1 MPRIKT
7 YLKTGEKFN
16 RLTVIAFHHIK
27 TYIKLNGNNDY
38 RDYYL
43 CKCDCGTLT
52 IVDKNSLKTGNTKS
66 CGCLDNQIKT
76 KHGLFGTRIYNIW
89 SRMKQRCNNKK
100 NQQYKNYG
108 GRGIKY
114 CQEWNNFEKFYEWSK
129 NNGYAENLTID
140 RIDVNGNYEP
150 TNCRFITI
158 KEQNRNKRNNVKIY
172 YNGQEK
178 CISEWAELFGIKKGL
193 LYGRL
198 KRGWTIERAL
208 NKL

>member
-1 MPRIKT
+1 M
-7 YLKTGEKFN
+7 
-16 RLTVIAFHHIK
+16 
-27 TYIKLNGNNDY
+27 
-38 RDYYL
+38 
-43 CKCDCGTLT
+43 
-52 IVDKNSLKTGNTKS
+52 
-66 CGCLDNQIKT
+66 
-76 KHGLFGTRIYNIW
+76 
-89 SRMKQRCNNKK
+89 
-100 NQQYKNYG
+100 
-108 GRGIKY
+108 
-114 CQEWNNFEKFYEWSK
+114 KFYEWAIK
-129 NNGYAENLTID
+129 NGYNENLTID

-178 CISEWAELFGIKKGL
+178 CIAEWAELFGIKKGL